1 MKESIIFAGYRDWAL
16 ELYDRVREKNVS
28 FNWYLAESPE
38 QLSDLSQIDS
48 ACMIILAGWS
58 WILPKEIVS
67 SSLVLG
73 LHPSDLP
80 DYAGGSPIQN
90 QVLDGLTST
99 KMTLFKLNEKID
111 AGDVLYKETLNL
123 VGGIRDI
130 FHEMVGCGEAV
141 IDKLLVDYPDLVYIA
156 QEESGKKCFRI
167 QPDQSRLQ
175 RDDINNMSVRDLYN
189 FIRCREDP
197 YPNAFLEDA
206 SGKLLF
212 KGVEFVS
219 SDD

>member
-1 MKESIIFAGYRDWAL
+1 MKESIIFAGYRGWAL

-99 KMTLFKLNEKID
+99 KMTLFKLDEKID
-111 AGDVLYKETLNL
+111 AGDVLYKETMDLA
-123 VGGIRDI
+123 GGIRDI
-130 FHEMVGCGEAV
+130 FREMVERGEAV
-141 IDKLLVDYPDLVYIA
+141 IDKLLIDYPDLEYIA
-156 QEESGKKCFRI
+156 QEGSGKKCFRI
-167 QPDQSRLQ
+167 QPDQSRLR